1 MRPRRTH
8 SLYLAFTAAVAQF
21 GVAGV
26 ASAVPATPSGGCPQ
40 PPNAL
45 VITEFMTGPAS
56 APRWVELHNP
66 GKYAL
71 SLDKVYLSATALDGS
86 KTGGELYQLG
96 GLVPELPAGESVVF
110 GHVPPQAKT
119 GSEAWLK
126 LKVLEIGSGFQL
138 PPCKGKIVVE
148 GPSGPVDDVSYAL
161 CALPADAAPAVMG
174 LEPSLTDL
182 CKNDDMAAWCAATD
196 VGTPGKANGPCDLDG
211 DGFTS
216 VAGDCND
223 QKKDVYPAAA
233 ELCNGA
239 DDDCNGQADENLV
252 APPGTCLAK
261 GVCAGPLKDGTP
273 VAKCEGS
280 AGFVCTYPFG
290 YESVTETLCDGF
302 DNDCDGETDEQLRN
316 VCNLCGP
323 VPAESC
329 NGIDDDCDGVTDEGA
344 ATAVDCAGLG
354 VCATAKP
361 VCGPAGI
368 GTCAVPLAHE
378 VTETQ
383 CDKLDNDCDGKTDED
398 MGLGLPCTVGAGAC
412 AGPGVTQCGGGG
424 LPVCTG
430 AAFPPAS
437 ELCGDG
443 LDNNCDGETDEGFA
457 IGKQCVAG
465 VGICRVVGKKVCG
478 GDRKSSTCNIK
489 PAAADAEDRCGNG
502 LDDDCDG
509 QTDEAGCTDAAG
521 DGWQCAADGTVGNS
535 GGPGAW
541 LLACVAALVL
551 AVRRRAA

>member
-302 DNDCDGETDEQLRN
+302 DNDCDGETDE
-316 VCNLCGP
+316 
-323 VPAESC
+323 
-329 NGIDDDCDGVTDEGA
+329 
-344 ATAVDCAGLG
+344 
-354 VCATAKP
+354 
-361 VCGPAGI
+361 
-368 GTCAVPLAHE
+368 
-378 VTETQ
+378 
-383 CDKLDNDCDGKTDED
+383 
-398 MGLGLPCTVGAGAC
+398 
-412 AGPGVTQCGGGG
+412 
-424 LPVCTG
+424 
-430 AAFPPAS
+430 
-437 ELCGDG
+437 
-443 LDNNCDGETDEGFA
+443 GFA